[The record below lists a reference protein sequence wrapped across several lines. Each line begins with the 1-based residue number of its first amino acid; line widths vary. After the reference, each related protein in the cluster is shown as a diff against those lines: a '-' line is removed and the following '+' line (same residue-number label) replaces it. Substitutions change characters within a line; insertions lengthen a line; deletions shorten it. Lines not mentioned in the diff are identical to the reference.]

1 MDYRA
6 ISICIYRDCITI
18 SLPAFAPSKF
28 YEILVKQGFTSHP
41 TNKQEWRAPLSTKD
55 WVLTRLY
62 PKLKDHGALVFD
74 HSSTNAPVVAGS
86 SDDDKATIARL
97 VEEVESLKK
106 LSAELNKRL
115 NDLSHR

>member
-28 YEILVKQGFTSHP
+28 YEILVKQGFKALP
-41 TNKQEWRAPLSTKD
+41 DNKQEWRAPLSTKD
-55 WVLTRLY
+55 WVVGRLY
-62 PKLKDHGALVFD
+62 PKLKDHGALVFE
-74 HSSTNAPVVAGS
+74 HETNAPQQQP
-86 SDDDKATIARL
+86 DDKETIKNL
-97 VEEVESLKK
+97 VEEVERLKK

-115 NDLSHR
+115 EDLKKKR